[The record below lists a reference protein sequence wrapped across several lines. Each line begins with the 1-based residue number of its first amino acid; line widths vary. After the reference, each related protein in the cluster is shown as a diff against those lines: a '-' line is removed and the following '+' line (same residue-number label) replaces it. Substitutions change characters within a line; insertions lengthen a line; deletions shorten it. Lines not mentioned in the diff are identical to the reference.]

1 MPHKGTYRKLK
12 SGVQEVKEGFPLARQ
27 AMKSFANRPRKL
39 PLEERDK
46 QDIRDI
52 QGKFKRRQ
60 QIEALKRKMK

>member
-1 MPHKGTYRKLK
+1 MPHKEIYGK
-12 SGVQEVKEGFPLARQ
+12 VKGAVKGFI
-27 AMKSFANRPRKL
+27 NRPRKM